1 MQVSTFP
8 DIGEALAAPCCH
20 HTVSSAVGA
29 RETRP
34 LEGAPHGMAS
44 EQNQLPS
51 DDGIQGCERAGGEC
65 RDHPTEVTGR

>member
-1 MQVSTFP
+1 
-8 DIGEALAAPCCH
+8 
-20 HTVSSAVGA
+20 
-29 RETRP
+29 
-34 LEGAPHGMAS
+34 MAS